1 MQIADKWLYRY
12 EVGFSLL
19 PSDLW
24 DKVSG
29 LRYRTALDPFTGD
42 ERLYVLH
49 LVGRFLGEGIGDE

>member
-1 MQIADKWLYRY
+1 MQIVDKWLYRY

-49 LVGRFLGEGIGDE
+49 LVGRFLEG